1 MSELLIING
10 RLLDP
15 PSGIDGV
22 RHLAVHDGR
31 VAEVSEKPFEPGR
44 LAGARVV
51 DAASQWVMPGLID
64 PHVHLREP
72 GEEYKETVQT
82 GTGAARAGGFTA
94 VACMPN
100 TRPPNDSAAVTEL
113 ILRRAREAGA
123 TRVYPIGAI
132 SKGLKGEEL
141 AEIGELVAAGCR
153 AVSDDG
159 RPVMNP
165 ALMRRALE
173 YTRAFDIPVLA
184 HEEDLGLA
192 GKGVMHEGP
201 VSTRLG
207 LRGIPAAAEEA
218 MIARDLSLAELTS
231 GRLHLCHVSCAGSVR
246 LLREAKRRGLKVT
259 AEATPHHFTLTDRA
273 VEGYQTNAKM
283 NPPLR
288 SEADRAAIVEA
299 LGDGTLDAI
308 ATDHA
313 PHSPVEKDVEFDVAA
328 NGVIGLETALPL
340 ALALVRSGALTPLRL
355 AELMSSGPARILGV
369 PGGTLGLGSAADVTV
384 VDPAAEWVC
393 EPSRLISKGRN
404 TPFAG
409 WRLTGRASL
418 VLVEGREGP
427 SSR

>member
-22 RHLAVHDGR
+22 RHLALRDGR
-31 VAEVSEKPFEPGR
+31 VAEVSEIAFEAGR
-44 LAGARVV
+44 IAGASVV
-51 DAASQWVMPGLID
+51 DATGQWVLPGLID

-82 GTGAARAGGFTA
+82 GTRAARAGGFTA

-113 ILRRAREAGA
+113 ILRRAQEGGA
-123 TRVYPIGAI
+123 THVYPIGTI

-153 AVSDDG
+153 GISDDG

-173 YTRAFDIPVLA
+173 YTRAFGIPVLA
-184 HEEDLGLA
+184 HEEDLSLA

-218 MIARDLSLAELTS
+218 MIARDLSLAELTG

-246 LLREAKRRGLKVT
+246 LLRDAKRRGLKVT
-259 AEATPHHFTLTDRA
+259 AEATPHHFTLTDQA

-288 SEADRAAIVEA
+288 SEIDRAAIVEA
-299 LGDGTLDAI
+299 LRDGTLDAI

-369 PGGTLGLGSAADVTV
+369 PGGTLAPGSVADVTV
-384 VDPAAEWVC
+384 VDPGAEWTC
-393 EPSRLISKGRN
+393 EPERLLSKSRN

-418 VLVEGREGP
+418 SLVDGREGP
-427 SSR
+427 